1 MKTSQSL
8 MLGMLTGG
16 LLTAIAFISTD
27 ILNPPMDPSEQSI
40 SGADEPLYWVAPM
53 DPNFRRDQ
61 PGLSPMGM
69 ELVPVYAN
77 DGGDSP
83 GTVKIDP
90 SVVNNLG
97 VRTAIAE
104 RKSLHQPIKT
114 VGYVQYSED
123 TLVHI
128 HPRVEGWVE
137 TLYVKATGDYVQ
149 KGDPLYALY
158 SPELVNAQEEYLVA
172 LSRGNSNLR
181 EASNS
186 RLRALQMPE
195 DAIAQLTESKK
206 VQQTIQ
212 FTAPQTGFVD
222 NLNIREGFFVQ
233 PGTTMMSIGALD
245 EVWLEAQVFEREAS
259 LVKVGLAVSMRMDYL
274 PGKIWQGVIDYVY
287 PSLDENTRTLKVR
300 LRFDNPEY
308 LLKPNMFAQIIIENE
323 DEKARLVVPREA
335 VIRTGAQ
342 NRVVLALGEGRF
354 KSVEVQLGVMSLDA
368 IEVLS
373 GIEEGDQVVTSAQ
386 FLLDS
391 ESSINSDFLRMSASS
406 DNEKMSDSMHNNEE
420 EGLTPVWVSAS
431 IEDVMSDTR
440 MVRMAHEAIE
450 EWDMMAMTMNFLV
463 ADDVDFS
470 ALKVGTQLHAQIT
483 KTDAGPY
490 QIIGVHIM
498 NANKGM
504 DP

>member
-1 MKTSQSL
+1 
-8 MLGMLTGG
+8 
-16 LLTAIAFISTD
+16 
-27 ILNPPMDPSEQSI
+27 
-40 SGADEPLYWVAPM
+40 
-53 DPNFRRDQ
+53 
-61 PGLSPMGM
+61 MGM

-77 DGGDSP
+77 DDGDSP

-97 VRTAIAE
+97 VRTALAE
-104 RKSLHQPIKT
+104 RKNLHQPIKT
-114 VGYVQYSED
+114 MGYVQYSED

-149 KGDPLYALY
+149 KGEPLYALY

-195 DAIAQLTESKK
+195 AAIAQLTKSKK

-222 NLNIREGFFVQ
+222 NLNIREGFYVQ

-245 EVWLEAQVFEREAS
+245 EVWVEAQVFEREAS
-259 LVKVGLAVSMRMDYL
+259 LIKVGLAVSMRMDYL
-274 PGKIWQGVIDYVY
+274 PGKVWQGVIDYVY
-287 PSLDENTRTLKVR
+287 PSLDESTRTLKVR

-308 LLKPNMFAQIIIENE
+308 LLKPNMFAQVLIEND

-335 VIRTGAQ
+335 VIRTGSQ

-354 KSVEVQLGVMSLDA
+354 KSVEVELGVMSTDA

-373 GIEEGDQVVTSAQ
+373 GIEEGDEVVTSAQ

-391 ESSINSDFLRMSASS
+391 ESSISSDFMRMSASS
-406 DNEKMSDSMHNNEE
+406 DDEKISESMHGQHDEA
-420 EGLTPVWVSAS
+420 LAPVWVSAS

-450 EWDMMAMTMNFLV
+450 EWGMMAMTMNFTV
-463 ADDVDFS
+463 AEHVDFS
-470 ALKVGTQLHAQIT
+470 ALTVGTQLHAQIT

-498 NANKGM
+498 NADKGM

>member
-97 VRTAIAE
+97 VRTALAE

-308 LLKPNMFAQIIIENE
+308 LLKPNMFAQVIIENE

-354 KSVEVQLGVMSLDA
+354 KSVEVQLGVMSPDA

-406 DNEKMSDSMHNNEE
+406 DNEKMSDSMHNHEE